1 MNKFI
6 VIKNDLF
13 DIANRL
19 KKIDKNYLL
28 VRNVIKNRF
37 ELWYNACVPKL
48 ELVFKTK
55 TIDKRM
61 LDFVNDTKVQYVE
74 KLIKQMDDMN
84 EKIKEKEIKRVKE
97 DSIDRI
103 KEVLKYENK

>member
-1 MNKFI
+1 MNKFV

-13 DIANRL
+13 NIANRL

-37 ELWYNACVPKL
+37 ELWYNSCLPKL

-61 LDFVNDTKVQYVE
+61 LDFVNETKVQHVE
-74 KLIKQMDDMN
+74 KLIKEMDCMN
-84 EKIKEKEIKRVKE
+84 EKLKEKEIKRVKE
-97 DSIDRI
+97 DGIDKI
-103 KEVLKYENK
+103 KEVIKYENK